1 MLKPLTFK
9 GFYSIILVCLEKKDL
24 IAMFKLFKRKTE
36 EEKQLEFIERYK
48 APSYNLEK
56 LCEVI
61 SSTPRP
67 FEISEW
73 VEHDTC
79 LTGYKQVKGNIYQ
92 EAYIAVSEDDCLFIT
107 TNRKG
112 TKAYAPFTLI
122 YSIGFPRDG
131 HLSRSMDQLAE
142 RYMKD
147 LQQVLKDKTNIEV
160 EFKANYFNELFLVFK

>member
-36 EEKQLEFIERYK
+36 EEKQLAFIEQYK

-73 VEHDTC
+73 IDHDIC
-79 LTGYKQVKGNIYQ
+79 LTGYKQVKRNIYQ
-92 EAYIAVSEDDCLFIT
+92 EAYLAVSDDDSLFIT
-107 TNRKG
+107 TNPKG
-112 TKAYAPFTLI
+112 SKAFAPFTII
-122 YSIGFPRDG
+122 YSVDFPREG
-131 HLSRSMDQLAE
+131 QLRRYMAQLSKT
-142 RYMKD
+142 YMKD
-147 LQQVLKDKTNIEV
+147 LQALLKETANIEI
-160 EFKANYFNELFLVFK
+160 EFMTNYFRELFLEFK

>member
-1 MLKPLTFK
+1 MTFK
-9 GFYSIILVCLEKKDL
+9 VFYSIILVCLEKKDL

-61 SSTPRP
+61 SATPRP

-92 EAYIAVSEDDCLFIT
+92 ETYLAVSDDDDVLFIT
-107 TNRKG
+107 TNPKG
-112 TKAYAPFTLI
+112 AKAFAPFTII
-122 YSIGFPRDG
+122 YSVEFPREG
-131 HLSRSMDQLAE
+131 RLRKRMARLSRTYMMDLE
-142 RYMKD
+142 H
-147 LQQVLKDKTNIEV
+147 LLKDIVNVEV
-160 EFKANYFNELFLVFK
+160 EFQTNYFRELFLVFN

>member
-1 MLKPLTFK
+1 
-9 GFYSIILVCLEKKDL
+9 
-24 IAMFKLFKRKTE
+24 MFKLFKRKTE
-36 EEKQLEFIERYK
+36 EEKQLAFIDQYK

-67 FEISEW
+67 FEILEW
-73 VEHDTC
+73 IEHDTC

-112 TKAYAPFTLI
+112 TKAYAPFTII
-122 YSIGFPRDG
+122 YSVDFPREG
-131 HLSRSMDQLAE
+131 QLR
-142 RYMKD
+142 RYMAWLSKTYMRD
-147 LQQVLKDKTNIEV
+147 LQQVLKDKIDVEV
-160 EFKANYFNELFLVFK
+160 EFQTNYFKEFFLVFN

>member
-1 MLKPLTFK
+1 
-9 GFYSIILVCLEKKDL
+9 
-24 IAMFKLFKRKTE
+24 MFKLFKRKTE

-107 TNRKG
+107 TNPKG
-112 TKAYAPFTLI
+112 TKAFAPFAII
-122 YSIGFPRDG
+122 YSVEFPRD
-131 HLSRSMDQLAE
+131 SRLRKRMARLA
-142 RYMKD
+142 RTYLND
-147 LQQVLKDKTNIEV
+147 LQHILKDTVNIEV
-160 EFKANYFNELFLVFK
+160 EFQTNYFREFFLVFK

>member
-1 MLKPLTFK
+1 
-9 GFYSIILVCLEKKDL
+9 
-24 IAMFKLFKRKTE
+24 MFKLFKRKTE
-36 EEKQLEFIERYK
+36 EEKQLAFIDQYK

-73 VEHDTC
+73 IEHDTC

-92 EAYIAVSEDDCLFIT
+92 EAYIAVSDDDCLFIT

-112 TKAYAPFTLI
+112 TKAYAPFTII
-122 YSIGFPRDG
+122 YSVDFPREG
-131 HLSRSMDQLAE
+131 QLRRCMARLSKT
-142 RYMKD
+142 YMKD
-147 LQQVLKDKTNIEV
+147 LQQVLKNKIDVEV
-160 EFKANYFNELFLVFK
+160 EFQTNYFKEFFLVFK

>member
-1 MLKPLTFK
+1 
-9 GFYSIILVCLEKKDL
+9 
-24 IAMFKLFKRKTE
+24 MFKLFKRKTE
-36 EEKQLEFIERYK
+36 EEKQLAFIDQYK

-73 VEHDTC
+73 IEHDIC

-112 TKAYAPFTLI
+112 AKAYAPFTII
-122 YSIGFPRDG
+122 YSVDFPREG
-131 HLSRSMDQLAE
+131 QLRRCMARLSKT
-142 RYMKD
+142 YMKD
-147 LQQVLKDKTNIEV
+147 LKQVLKDKIDVEV
-160 EFKANYFNELFLVFK
+160 EFQTNYFREFFLIFN

>member
-1 MLKPLTFK
+1 LTFK

-92 EAYIAVSEDDCLFIT
+92 EAYIAVSEDACLFIT

-112 TKAYAPFTLI
+112 TKAYAPFTII
-122 YSIGFPRDG
+122 YSVDFPREG
-131 HLSRSMDQLAE
+131 QLRRCMARLSRTYMMDLE
-142 RYMKD
+142 H
-147 LQQVLKDKTNIEV
+147 LLKDTVNVEV
-160 EFKANYFNELFLVFK
+160 EFQTNYFRELFLVFN

>member
-131 HLSRSMDQLAE
+131 HLSRYMDQLAE
-142 RYMKD
+142 TYMRD
-147 LQQVLKDKTNIEV
+147 LQEIIKDKTNIEV
-160 EFKANYFNELFLVFK
+160 EFMANYFNELFLVFK